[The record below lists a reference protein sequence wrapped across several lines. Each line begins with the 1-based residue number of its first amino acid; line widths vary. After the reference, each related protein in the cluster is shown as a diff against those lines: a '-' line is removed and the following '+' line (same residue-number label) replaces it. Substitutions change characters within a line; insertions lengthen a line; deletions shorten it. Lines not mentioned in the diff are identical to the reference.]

1 MNKFTDI
8 TCYIHNVSP
17 IKKSGTTKYFNYVIQ
32 TKSDVRNGVCFAV
45 DKRETLDSLAQQ
57 HSPVKIH
64 KYSLSNK
71 FGRKDIVINK
81 NTLITPTTLDFKY
94 QDLDDVTSIALL
106 SQVTAGQLVKIKGHV
121 AHLSPTRTVLLDAG
135 PVKKQ
140 EAFINDPSGYIK
152 LVLWGSHADSVS
164 EGSTR
169 LFDKV
174 RVKLAHQEKYLNTP
188 KNEDECKI
196 SSVANF
202 TESLQPVENISTVK
216 DLTGKILG
224 VTNLNKYHCCCSCN
238 KNVTIKGNLAFCNN
252 CSMTMKLNCCKLQC
266 TLKLY
271 IQETSNPHNR
281 VRVSVYNDVFSK
293 VLGICNLLAASTDEE
308 IIENILDLELVKVSY
323 DTQSNKVIDIDQ
335 VKI

>member
-1 MNKFTDI
+1 M
-8 TCYIHNVSP
+8 
-17 IKKSGTTKYFNYVIQ
+17 
-32 TKSDVRNGVCFAV
+32 
-45 DKRETLDSLAQQ
+45 
-57 HSPVKIH
+57 KIH

-81 NTLITPTTLDFKY
+81 NTSISPTTLDFKY
-94 QDLDDVTSIALL
+94 QDLDDVTSIASL

-121 AHLSPTRTVLLDAG
+121 AHLSPTRTALLDSG

-152 LVLWGSHADSVS
+152 LVLWGRHADSVS
-164 EGSTR
+164 EGSTH

-174 RVKLAHQEKYLNTP
+174 RVKLAHEG
-188 KNEDECKI
+188 ECKI

-202 TESLQPVENISTVK
+202 TESLQPVQNISAVK

-271 IQETSNPHNR
+271 IQETSNPHNK

-293 VLGICNLLAASTDEE
+293 LLGICNLLAALTDEE
-308 IIENILDLELVKVSY
+308 IIEKILDLELVKVSY
-323 DTQSNKVIDIDQ
+323 DSQNNKVIDIDQ
-335 VKI
+335 IKV

>member
-1 MNKFTDI
+1 M
-8 TCYIHNVSP
+8 
-17 IKKSGTTKYFNYVIQ
+17 
-32 TKSDVRNGVCFAV
+32 
-45 DKRETLDSLAQQ
+45 
-57 HSPVKIH
+57 KIH

-71 FGRKDIVINK
+71 FGREDIAINK
-81 NTLITPTTLDFKY
+81 NTSILPTTLEFEY
-94 QDLDDVTSIALL
+94 QDLDDVTSIASL

-121 AHLSPTRTVLLDAG
+121 AHLSPARTAILESG

-152 LVLWGSHADSVS
+152 LVLWGRHVDSVS
-164 EGSTR
+164 ECSTY

-174 RVKLAHQEKYLNTP
+174 KVKLAHQEKYLNTP

-196 SSVANF
+196 SSVDNF
-202 TESLQPVENISTVK
+202 TESLQPVQNISAVK
-216 DLTGKILG
+216 DLTGNLFG

-238 KNVTIKGNLAFCNN
+238 KNLTVKGNLAFCNN

-271 IQETSNPHNR
+271 IQETSNPQNK

-293 VLGICNLLAASTDEE
+293 ILRIILQSPCN
-308 IIENILDLELVKVSY
+308 INR
-323 DTQSNKVIDIDQ
+323 
-335 VKI
+335 